1 MATKKVKI
9 EPSSTNV
16 EGGPKEKIIVRAKGA
31 TGAKGPTGYSFIQ
44 GQGVPSNTLGLDGDS
59 YLDTT
64 TSYIYKKINGV
75 WQNPQALLSVGL
87 FSYTY
92 EKQINTLIWNITHNL
107 GFKPNIIVMDYG
119 SNQVECDIEY
129 VNENSVKLTFSEAVS
144 GYAYLS

>member
-1 MATKKVKI
+1 MANRKVKI
-9 EPSSTNV
+9 EPSVTLV
-16 EGGPKEKIIVRAKGA
+16 EGNQKEKIIVRAKGA
-31 TGAKGPTGYSFIQ
+31 SGPKGNSFLQ
-44 GQGVPSNTLGLDGDS
+44 GHDSPSNSLGNNGDS
-59 YLDTT
+59 YLNTDT
-64 TSYIYKKINGV
+64 SFIYKKIDGS

-92 EKQINTLIWNITHNL
+92 EKQSSALIWNITHNL

-129 VNENSVKLTFSEAVS
+129 VNENSVKLTFSETIS

>member
-1 MATKKVKI
+1 MANTRI
-9 EPSSTNV
+9 TQ
-16 EGGPKEKIIVRAKGA
+16 KEKIIVKAAGA
-31 TGAKGPTGYSFIQ
+31 AGPRGIAGSSFLQ
-44 GQGVPSNTLGLDGDS
+44 GHGSPSNSLGNNGDS
-59 YLDTT
+59 YLNTDT
-64 TSYIYKKINGV
+64 SFIYKKIDGS

-92 EKQINTLIWNITHNL
+92 EKQINALIWNITHNL
-107 GFKPNIIVMDYG
+107 KFKPNIIVMDYG